1 MNTILL
7 GLILIFQL
15 AGLIFGSWLTLNLD
29 VDADHRSHL
38 DAGCLMVLAGFGC
51 LDILSG
57 HFEFLL
63 LAGELLILVSI
74 LFSFPFTRHNSKPVN
89 SSL

>member
-7 GLILIFQL
+7 GLILIFQV
-15 AGLIFGSWLTLNLD
+15 AGLVFGSWLILRLD
-29 VDADHRSHL
+29 AEASHRSHL
-38 DAGCLMVLAGFGC
+38 DAGCLLVLAGFGC

-63 LAGELLILVSI
+63 LAGEVLVLISI
-74 LFSFPFTRHNSKPVN
+74 LFSATHPINHTSTKVAD
-89 SSL
+89 